1 MRYRQSGHSELPG
14 DGCPTQEDPYRRN
27 APRDLW
33 VIPLLVMSTTHE
45 SDITLG
51 PHSRVKASV
60 QDGVGC
66 LAQRG
71 FPASPARDIGDAVV
85 TVTHVKLGGAMA
97 AHKRH

>member
-51 PHSRVKASV
+51 PHSRVKTSV
-60 QDGVGC
+60 QDGVVS

-71 FPASPARDIGDAVV
+71 ISLSPARDIGDAVV
-85 TVTHVKLGGAMA
+85 RFTHAKLRGVMP
-97 AHKRH
+97 AHKGD